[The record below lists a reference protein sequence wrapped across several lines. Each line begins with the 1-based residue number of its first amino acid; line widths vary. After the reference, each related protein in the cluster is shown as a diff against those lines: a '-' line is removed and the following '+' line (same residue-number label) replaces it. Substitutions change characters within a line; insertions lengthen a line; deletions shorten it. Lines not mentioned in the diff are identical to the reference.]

1 MNWIEVAFT
10 IQPSEP
16 WADLLPQDLAD
27 LGFESFSEDND
38 KLLAYVSED
47 KYSETDLDALINQL
61 PNHVQVNYTTKTIAD
76 QNWNAEWERNF
87 EPIRIGKK
95 LLVRAPFHEA
105 DDSVEMELVIEP
117 KMAFGTGHHATTAL
131 IAERLLDMDLTDKRI
146 LDMGCGTSI
155 LAIIAKK
162 RGAGDILA
170 VDIDEWSVRSSE
182 ENIVINNTPGIDVR
196 LGDIDVVPADDKFD
210 MIIANINRNII
221 LRHLEHYA
229 ALLKEGGVLLTSGF
243 YDSDVPV
250 VDEIAQKLGLIH
262 VDMTTK
268 DKWANVLYKKE

>member
-16 WADLLPQDLAD
+16 WSDLLPQDLAD
-27 LGFESFSEDND
+27 LGYESFSEEND
-38 KLLAYVSED
+38 KLLAYVTED
-47 KYSETDLDALINQL
+47 KYSETDLDALISQL

-76 QNWNAEWERNF
+76 QNWNAEWEKNF
-87 EPIRIGKK
+87 DPIRIGKK
-95 LLVRAPFHEA
+95 LLVRAPFHQA
-105 DDSVEMELVIEP
+105 DNSVDMELVIEP

-131 IAERLLDMDLTDKRI
+131 IAERLLDMDLTDKRV

-182 ENIVINNTPGIDVR
+182 ENIAINNTPGIEVR
-196 LGDIDVVPADDKFD
+196 LGDIDVVPADEKFD
-210 MIIANINRNII
+210 IIIANINRNII
-221 LRHLEHYA
+221 LRHLDHYA
-229 ALLKEGGVLLTSGF
+229 KLLPKGGVLLTSGF
-243 YDSDVPV
+243 YKSDVPV
-250 VDEIAQKLGLIH
+250 VDETAKKLGLIH
-262 VDMTTK
+262 VDMTSK
-268 DKWANVLYKKE
+268 DKWAHVLYKKE

>member
-10 IQPSEP
+10 IQPSQP
-16 WADLLPQDLAD
+16 WSDLLPQDLAD
-27 LGFESFSEDND
+27 LGYESFSEEND
-38 KLLAYVSED
+38 KLLAYVTED
-47 KYSETDLDALINQL
+47 KYSETDLDGLISQL

-76 QNWNAEWERNF
+76 QNWNAEWEKNF
-87 EPIRIGKK
+87 DPIRIGKK
-95 LLVRAPFHEA
+95 LLVRAPFHKP
-105 DDSVEMELVIEP
+105 DNSVDMELVIEP

-131 IAERLLDMDLTDKRI
+131 IAERLLDMDLTYKRV

-182 ENIVINNTPGIDVR
+182 ENIGINNTPGIEVR
-196 LGDIDVVPADDKFD
+196 LGDIDVVRADEKFD

-221 LRHLEHYA
+221 IRHLEHYA
-229 ALLKEGGVLLTSGF
+229 KLLPKGGVLLTSGF
-243 YDSDVPV
+243 YESDVPV
-250 VDEIAQKLGLIH
+250 VDETAKKLGLIH
-262 VDMTTK
+262 VDMTSK
-268 DKWANVLYKKE
+268 DKWAHVLYKKE

>member
-27 LGFESFSEDND
+27 LGYESFSEEND

-243 YDSDVPV
+243 YQSDVPV
-250 VDEIAQKLGLIH
+250 VDETAQKLGLIH